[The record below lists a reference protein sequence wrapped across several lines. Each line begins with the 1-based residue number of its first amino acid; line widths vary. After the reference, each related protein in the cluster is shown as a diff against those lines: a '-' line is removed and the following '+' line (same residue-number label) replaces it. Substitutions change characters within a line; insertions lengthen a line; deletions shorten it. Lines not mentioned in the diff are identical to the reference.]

1 MKGPILSLLVFYK
14 EQQITKPVDFV
25 MGFCDMWNAADYE
38 PLKLYKG
45 TAPIAII
52 TRELLQEILTFSEKD
67 KPDKHKSLMLKT
79 SLKRNRAEV
88 HFRFEHPDMK
98 RIADFNYLG
107 WQKAASS
114 IGIQVPFDNVKSK
127 SLFRNF

>member
-25 MGFCDMWNAADYE
+25 MDFCDMWNTADYE

-45 TAPIAII
+45 TAPIAFI

-67 KPDKHKSLMLKT
+67 KPGKLKSLMLKT
-79 SLKRNRAEV
+79 SLKRSRVEV

>member
-1 MKGPILSLLVFYK
+1 MKSPILSFLAFYK

-25 MGFCDMWNAADYE
+25 MDFCDMWNTMDFE

-45 TAPIAII
+45 TMPVTNI

-67 KPDKHKSLMLKT
+67 KPSKHKSLMLKT

-88 HFRFEHPDMK
+88 SRCRFQP
-98 RIADFNYLG
+98 
-107 WQKAASS
+107 SS
-114 IGIQVPFDNVKSK
+114 IAT
-127 SLFRNF
+127 L